1 MVINYHTWWICFMRI
16 QNQKIIYGFHGR
28 KIVLYL
34 TMRKVRHAF
43 TITIYQDL
51 STRLTRTWDTFYL
64 WCRFT
69 KPSNELCLKR
79 GGGGR
84 IRKKIHIFFCFL
96 LHFITEG
103 FFRIESALILHSFFC
118 FSRISFF
125 FFIGLF
131 FYAVYMCW
139 L

>member
-1 MVINYHTWWICFMRI
+1 MVINYHTWWIRFLRI
-16 QNQKIIYGFHGR
+16 RNRKIIYGFHGW

-43 TITIYQDL
+43 TITIYRDL

-64 WCRFT
+64 WCRFM
-69 KPSNELCLKR
+69 KPSNELCPKR
-79 GGGGR
+79 GEAD
-84 IRKKIHIFFCFL
+84 KKKNTYFFL
-96 LHFITEG
+96 LPV
-103 FFRIESALILHSFFC
+103 ALYNRRLLSYRERSYFAPLPLLQRDLFLM
-118 FSRISFF
+118 
-125 FFIGLF
+125 GLF